1 MEKDLELTDEQKL
14 GLEIETE
21 LEALFKTGKTEF
33 TIDEIE
39 PLAPKTY
46 DLLYDVCEE
55 EDSENG
61 VETSKFKLL
70 ETATAEGEEVT
81 FKISK
86 K

>member
-1 MEKDLELTDEQKL
+1 MEKDLELTAEQKL
-14 GLEIETE
+14 GLEIELE
-21 LEALFKTGKTEF
+21 LENVYNTGKKEF
-33 TIDEIE
+33 TIDELE

-46 DLLYDVCEE
+46 DVLYDVCEE

-61 VETSKFKLL
+61 VETSRFKLVENTNEESE
-70 ETATAEGEEVT
+70 ETT

>member
-1 MEKDLELTDEQKL
+1 MEQNLELTDEQKL

-21 LEALFKTGKTEF
+21 LENLYKTGKTEF

-46 DLLYDVCEE
+46 DILYDVCEE
-55 EDSENG
+55 EDAENG
-61 VETSKFKLL
+61 VETSRFKLIESTSEESE
-70 ETATAEGEEVT
+70 ETT

>member
-1 MEKDLELTDEQKL
+1 MEKDLELTEEQKL
-14 GLEIETE
+14 GLVIEAE
-21 LEALFKTGKTEF
+21 LEALFNTGKKEF

-61 VETSKFKLL
+61 VETSKFRLI
-70 ETATAEGEEVT
+70 EDATAESEEIT
-81 FKISK
+81 FKITK

>member
-1 MEKDLELTDEQKL
+1 MDKDLELTEEQKL
-14 GLEIETE
+14 GLEIESE
-21 LEALFKTGKTEF
+21 LEALFNSGKKEF
-33 TIDEIE
+33 TIEEIE

-55 EDSENG
+55 EDAENG
-61 VETSKFKLL
+61 IETSKFKLI
-70 ETATAEGEEVT
+70 EDTNSEGENIT